1 MARSSLMDGMSSAL
15 LAGIGVLIADQVS
28 KWAIVEFVMQPPR
41 VIEVTPFFKI
51 VLGLNRGISF
61 GMFRETL
68 AAFPQALS
76 IGKLGIV
83 AVLAW
88 FLARSDD
95 PRERI
100 AFGLMI
106 GGALGNII
114 DRLRLGGVVDFL
126 DVHAFGWHWPSFNIA
141 DMALTVGTAVM
152 LVAMAQRP
160 RQKA

>member
-1 MARSSLMDGMSSAL
+1 MARNPL
-15 LAGIGVLIADQVS
+15 LSRIAPAILAMIGVLVADQIS
-28 KWAIVEFVMQPPR
+28 KWAIAEVVMQPPR
-41 VIEVTPFFKI
+41 VIEVTPFFNI
-51 VLGLNRGISF
+51 VLGFNRGISF

-76 IGKLGIV
+76 IGKLGVV

-88 FLARSDD
+88 FLVRSED
-95 PRERI
+95 PWERV

-126 DVHAFGWHWPSFNIA
+126 DVHAFGWHWPSFNVA
-141 DMALTVGTAVM
+141 DMALTAGAAVM
-152 LVAMAQRP
+152 FATMVRSPRNRP
-160 RQKA
+160 